1 MLERASLRGQPRA
14 AGRARGPADLFAD
27 IRGVAPPPGGLLVSV
42 RVAFQGE
49 LGSYSE
55 AALAQYFEDYEPI
68 PCHTF
73 RAVVERVCAGEATAA
88 CPWRTPPCEPSR
100 RAALSLGDL
109 ARGN

>member
-1 MLERASLRGQPRA
+1 MLEHASLRGQPRA

-55 AALAQYFEDYEPI
+55 AALAQYFEDYGHCRRWAGPSVLQRI
-68 PCHTF
+68 PVPVIKTPAM
-73 RAVVERVCAGEATAA
+73 RAITPRCAIT
-88 CPWRTPPCEPSR
+88 W
-100 RAALSLGDL
+100 
-109 ARGN
+109 